1 MKPDTPALLTLLV
14 ATLLFGLGIALRSQF
29 NPWLLNLFAGLVSCL
44 LAVAVLRKGLPQLIE
59 VRRNAALGAVALGA
73 VMVALTHLG
82 YRGMVVA
89 VPALQGVVEGL
100 YEDIRL
106 TAPPMALMV
115 PLIGFIV
122 VAEELIWRGVAFQFL
137 ESRLSKVQVVVA
149 STLLYALPQV
159 IGGAWLL
166 LVTAI
171 FVGGVFS
178 VQRAMSGRMT
188 EAILTHATWSISI
201 FGVLPLY

>member
-1 MKPDTPALLTLLV
+1 MKHDTAAGLTLFV
-14 ATLLFGLGIALRSQF
+14 ATILFGLGIAIRSQF
-29 NPWLLNLFAGLVSCL
+29 NPWLLNFVAGFASCM
-44 LAVAVLRKGLPQLIE
+44 LAVAVLRKGLLELIE
-59 VRRNAALGAVALGA
+59 VRRNAALGAVALG
-73 VMVALTHLG
+73 VLMVALTHVG
-82 YRGMVVA
+82 YRGMVMA

-106 TAPPMALMV
+106 TAPPMALMI

-122 VAEELIWRGVAFQFL
+122 VAEELIWRGVAFQLL
-137 ESRLSKVQVVVA
+137 EPRMSKVQIVFA
-149 STLLYALPQV
+149 STFLYALPQV

-166 LVTAI
+166 LVTAL

-178 VQRAMSGRMT
+178 VQRAMSGRIS

-201 FGVLPLY
+201 FGVVPLT